1 MAEFLDMLVKTV
13 AIMAAIILLTRLL
26 GLRSFSK
33 MSAFDFAVTVAIG
46 SVLAAVVSSP
56 DKSLWTGIGAI
67 AALYLWKMAMAPLRT
82 RVDWLRRLIDA
93 RPVLVMRDGE
103 ILWDGMMRANVTRED
118 LMAKLRQSNVHD
130 LADVKAVVVES
141 TGVVSVVQNTEGRAV
156 AEALLADVVEVAG
169 PRGREAP
176 GRG

>member
-1 MAEFLDMLVKTV
+1 
-13 AIMAAIILLTRLL
+13 
-26 GLRSFSK
+26 
-33 MSAFDFAVTVAIG
+33 
-46 SVLAAVVSSP
+46 
-56 DKSLWTGIGAI
+56 
-67 AALYLWKMAMAPLRT
+67 MAPLRT

-130 LADVKAVVVES
+130 LSDVKAVVVES

-156 AEALLADVVEVAG
+156 SEALLADVVEVAG